1 MPALSI
7 VVPARDEATN
17 LPALASRIDCWMILY
32 GISYEIIV
40 IDDRSEDDTVAVLEK
55 LATWFPVRLQP
66 KSGPQG
72 KGYSL
77 LEGFG
82 CVTAPVVCM
91 IDADLQYPP
100 ESIGPMA
107 ACVFDGRADIVVA
120 SRRTLHADPI
130 RKMASLAWKQLS
142 RFLYGLDLDTQAG
155 LKLIRADILRRLV
168 LRPSAWAI
176 DLDLLVK
183 AHIAGYRIISHDIEF
198 VPRQAGSSKLRIP
211 AAASQILAGAIRL
224 MLVRYGFPPPA
235 TYDLRLSAKV
245 PSGRSAP
252 GSLSAPDRP
261 NPMSASPKFR

>member
-17 LPALASRIDCWMILY
+17 LPALVSRIDCSMMVY
-32 GISYEIIV
+32 GISYEIVV
-40 IDDRSEDDTVAVLEK
+40 IDDRSDDDTVAVLEK
-55 LATWFPVRLQP
+55 LATWFPVRWQP

-82 CVTAPVVCM
+82 SVTAAVVCM

-107 ACVFDGRADIVVA
+107 AYVFDGQADIVVA
-120 SRRTLHADPI
+120 SRRALHADPI
-130 RKMASLAWKQLS
+130 RQMASLAWKWLS
-142 RFLYGLDLDTQAG
+142 RFLYGLETDTQAG

-183 AHIAGYRIISHDIEF
+183 AHISGYRIISHDIEF
-198 VPRQAGSSKLRIP
+198 VPRQAGSSKLRIT
-211 AAASQILAGAIRL
+211 AAARQILAGAVRL
-224 MLVRYGFPPPA
+224 MLIRYGFPPPA
-235 TYDLRLSAKV
+235 TYDLRLSAKAPLGLSV
-245 PSGRSAP
+245 PGI
-252 GSLSAPDRP
+252 LSIPEGNRLTL
-261 NPMSASPKFR
+261 K

>member
-17 LPALASRIDCWMILY
+17 LPALVSRIDCSMSVY

-40 IDDRSEDDTVAVLEK
+40 IDDRSQDDTVEVLEK
-55 LATWFPVRLQP
+55 LATWFPVRLWP

-77 LEGFG
+77 LEGFR
-82 CVTAPVVCM
+82 CVNAPVVCM

-107 ACVFDGRADIVVA
+107 AYVFDRQADIVVA
-120 SRRTLHADPI
+120 SRRALHADSI
-130 RKMASLAWKQLS
+130 RRTASLAWRRLS
-142 RFLYGLDLDTQAG
+142 RLLYGLDIDTQAG

-183 AHIAGYRIISHDIEF
+183 AHITGYRIMSHDIEF
-198 VPRQAGSSKLRIP
+198 VPRQRGSSKLRIP
-211 AAASQILAGAIRL
+211 VAVTQILVGATRL
-224 MLVRYGFPPPA
+224 MLIRYGFPRPA
-235 TYDLRLSAKV
+235 TYDLRLSAKAPLGV
-245 PSGRSAP
+245 SAL
-252 GSLSAPDRP
+252 GSLSALAEAIGRP
-261 NPMSASPKFR
+261 ED